1 MPERV
6 VLLARKSTATA
17 ILYHALAP
25 HFDVHVVYEQPPS
38 TRALLRLRIKRLGWW
53 KVFGQVLF
61 QLIVAKPQAQ
71 RATARQRAILQDQGA
86 SDAPIP
92 VERTSTCG
100 SVNREDCWQV
110 VKELQPK
117 VVVINGTRILSARTI
132 GALGVPVLNTHV
144 GITPMY
150 RGVHGAYWALV
161 QGDAAHCG
169 VTVHL
174 VDEGIDT
181 GAVLYRTTIAPTAS
195 DNFSTYPTLQMV
207 AGSAL
212 MVKAVGEVIAGTARP
227 VIPEGASARWYHP
240 TLWTYWCNRIFK
252 GVR

>member
-25 HFDVHVVYEQPPS
+25 HFDVQVVYELPPS
-38 TRALLRLRIKRLGWW
+38 ARALLRLRIKRLGWW

-61 QLIVAKPQAQ
+61 QVIVAKPQA
-71 RATARQRAILQDQGA
+71 RWSIARQRAILQERGA
-86 SDAPIP
+86 SDAAIP
-92 VERTSTCG
+92 GERTRICV
-100 SVNREDCWQV
+100 SVNGEDCWQA
-110 VKELQPK
+110 VKELEPK

-132 GALGVPVLNTHV
+132 GALGIPVLNTHV

-161 QGDAAHCG
+161 RGDAAHCG

-181 GAVLYRTTIAPTAS
+181 GAVLYQTTIAPTAS

-212 MVKAVGEVIAGTARP
+212 MVKAVGEIMAGTARP
-227 VIPEGASARWYHP
+227 VIPAGVSARWYHP
-240 TLWTYWCNRIFK
+240 TLWTYWYNRIVK